1 MKQLTY
7 FFIAALLVTGAIAAV
22 KTCNKAH
29 HYDDAKAITKLRVD
43 SATYWRDLWRTE
55 HATRQVIEGD
65 REALHLFYGAK
76 MDSLTKRL
84 KLKQKQLQDMADV
97 LLQAQGQVVTVP
109 VAAERRDTLNGIEYI
124 YRGQAFCWK
133 DEYMTMDGY
142 VDSAIAK
149 VNYSI
154 EVPVHVN
161 RYWKRKWFLGKKR
174 RYIDAYCD
182 NPNVKITGLQ
192 AIKVN

>member
-1 MKQLTY
+1 MKQTTY
-7 FFIAALLVTGAIAAV
+7 IFIALLLITGGIAAV
-22 KTCNKAH
+22 KTCNKAR
-29 HYDDAKAITKLRVD
+29 HYDAKAITKLRVD
-43 SATYWRDLWRTE
+43 SATYWRDLWHTE

-84 KLKQKQLQDMADV
+84 KLKQKQLQDMSEV

-109 VAAERRDTLNGIEYI
+109 VPEIRRDTVNGIEYI
-124 YRGQAFCWK
+124 YHGQAFSWR

-154 EVPVHVN
+154 VVPMHVN
-161 RYWKRKWFLGKKR
+161 RYWKRRWFLGKKR
-174 RYIDAYCD
+174 HYIDAYCD
-182 NPNVKITGLQ
+182 NPNVKITGLE